1 MKRGDSGLSLVVGVN
16 KPSGL
21 SSHDVVNRC
30 RRIFGERRCGHTG
43 TLDPLATGVLPV
55 CVGPATRL
63 DRYMVGHDKRYRVAI
78 AFGCETTT
86 DDVMGTVTEVGSIP
100 SFVREEEF
108 AAGYIAGM
116 VGSHTQIPPQY
127 SAIKVDG
134 KKAYEVARK
143 GGELDLEP
151 RRVDVFAASLV
162 EVRDRGLE
170 GVTWVVD
177 FHVSKGTY
185 IRALARDLGRNLTC
199 PAHVAELMRLSAGR
213 IGVDDCVG
221 LETLESIGAQAAL
234 DPVRVL
240 GLRFAFAD
248 NNERFVASG
257 NALRSEQV
265 ELYDALPMPGKQI
278 GCACMSDICKSQ
290 EPARDGEVAAI
301 VIANRLKAMYRFDG
315 SRDVWKSDCVFA
327 TPIVRS

>member
-16 KPSGL
+16 KPQGL

-63 DRYMVGHDKRYRVAI
+63 DRYMVGHDKCYRVSV

-86 DDVMGTVTEVGSIP
+86 DDAAGEVTDTGSIP

-108 AAGYIAGM
+108 AEDFLSGM
-116 VGSHTQIPPQY
+116 IGVHSQIPPQY

-134 KKAYEVARK
+134 KKSYEAARK
-143 GGELDLEP
+143 GGALDLKP
-151 RRVDVFAASLV
+151 RRVEVYSAKLV
-162 EVRDRGLE
+162 EIQDGGPDEVS
-170 GVTWVVD
+170 WVVD

-185 IRALARDLGRNLTC
+185 IRALARDMGRNLTC
-199 PAHVAELMRLSAGR
+199 PAHVGSLMRLTAGR
-213 IGVDDCVG
+213 IAIDECVG
-221 LETLESIGAQAAL
+221 LDTLETLGEKAAL

-240 GLRFAFAD
+240 GYRFAFAD
-248 NNERFVASG
+248 DVEKFVVSG
-257 NALRSEQV
+257 NALRCEQLV
-265 ELYDALPMPGKQI
+265 LYNALPMRGSQI
-278 GCACMSDICKSQ
+278 GCACTSGICKS
-290 EPARDGEVAAI
+290 ELSAKEDELVSVI
-301 VIANRLKAMYRFDG
+301 IANRLKALYRFD
-315 SRDVWKSDCVFA
+315 SVRQMWKPDCVFS
-327 TPIVRS
+327 TPVFRG